1 MISYASA
8 EKKKR
13 MERKIKLG
21 NKLKALEEQHMSN
34 PSNLELRRT
43 IFTVKAD
50 LQSLL
55 HEETANA
62 LFQLRKRHFE
72 SGDKAGK
79 MLAHKLKQVEN
90 MHFIPAVSDSEGTPH
105 TDNTSINLA
114 FKQFYSYL
122 YTSEYKAKDQDLN
135 TFFNGLDLPALS
147 VSDNAEMESPITQSE
162 IEQAISKLA
171 SGKTPGED
179 GFTIEFYKR
188 YSKDLSPI
196 LLMLFNEAI
205 ETELMP
211 PSM

>member
-8 EKKKR
+8 EKKKH

-34 PSNLELRRT
+34 PSNLELRRS

-90 MHFIPAVSDSEGTPH
+90 MHFKPAVSDSEGTPH

-114 FKQFYSYL
+114 FKQFYSNL
-122 YTSEYKAKDQDLN
+122 YTSEYMQRIKILTHSLMGWISQL
-135 TFFNGLDLPALS
+135 LVSVIMPRWSLLS
-147 VSDNAEMESPITQSE
+147 LSQKLSKQS
-162 IEQAISKLA
+162 A
-171 SGKTPGED
+171 
-179 GFTIEFYKR
+179 
-188 YSKDLSPI
+188 
-196 LLMLFNEAI
+196 N
-205 ETELMP
+205 
-211 PSM
+211 